1 MFAIMVEDMIHMET
15 YSVEHVS
22 NHAQQIN
29 IQLLIPI
36 HDYANQDALSQPNTL
51 TLLLINVLHLVLQV
65 LNYSLI
71 LSPKHVSQI
80 AHYILKGM
88 DI

>member
-1 MFAIMVEDMIHMET
+1 MVYMVIPRTTPVTRIVHCLMVVLLILMIICVLMFAIMVEDMIHMET

-36 HDYANQDALSQPNTL
+36 HDYANQDALS
-51 TLLLINVLHLVLQV
+51 
-65 LNYSLI
+65 
-71 LSPKHVSQI
+71 
-80 AHYILKGM
+80 
-88 DI
+88 